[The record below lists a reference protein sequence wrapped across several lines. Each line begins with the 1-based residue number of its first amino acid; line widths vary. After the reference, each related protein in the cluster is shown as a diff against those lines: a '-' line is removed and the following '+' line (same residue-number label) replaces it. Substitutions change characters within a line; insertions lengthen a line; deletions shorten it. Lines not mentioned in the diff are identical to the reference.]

1 MMPFADRRQAGRL
14 LATAVRSALAT
25 GPGGSA
31 PVVAGLPRG
40 GVPVAAEVA
49 AALDAPL
56 DVLLVRKVGVPFQPE
71 LAMGAIGEGDLRV
84 VDQRLVASLGITAEQ
99 LAGAIGPERLYL
111 EWIGRRLR
119 ESRPPVPL
127 DGRTVVVVDD
137 GFATGA
143 TAAVACRAARA
154 KGAAHVVAA
163 APVGSHEAVQRLLDE
178 ADQVV
183 VLHQPRRFVA
193 VGRWYTDFGQISEQ
207 EVADLLVAARSPQQ
221 SPAADPSTA
230 APPRIHRRSLE
241 VPAGAAML
249 ELRRA
254 DPPDPVGLV
263 LLVSGS
269 DTARHGPEQRAL
281 ADLLNRDGWSTVLLD
296 PIVAGDRRGYR
307 AEDVPALA
315 ARIRCALEAVA
326 APHRRLFLLGTGIGA
341 AACLCLV
348 AGQDGR

>member
-221 SPAADPSTA
+221 SPAAGSTTA
-230 APPRIHRRSLE
+230 ARSGAGRWSRCLATHPPPLAGGAGRRRD
-241 VPAGAAML
+241 AGAAPGRPAGPGRAGAAG
-249 ELRRA
+249 LRQRHRPA
-254 DPPDPVGLV
+254 RSGAAGAGRPAEPGRLV
-263 LLVSGS
+263 
-269 DTARHGPEQRAL
+269 DRPAGP
-281 ADLLNRDGWSTVLLD
+281 
-296 PIVAGDRRGYR
+296 DRRR
-307 AEDVPALA
+307 
-315 ARIRCALEAVA
+315 
-326 APHRRLFLLGTGIGA
+326 
-341 AACLCLV
+341 
-348 AGQDGR
+348 